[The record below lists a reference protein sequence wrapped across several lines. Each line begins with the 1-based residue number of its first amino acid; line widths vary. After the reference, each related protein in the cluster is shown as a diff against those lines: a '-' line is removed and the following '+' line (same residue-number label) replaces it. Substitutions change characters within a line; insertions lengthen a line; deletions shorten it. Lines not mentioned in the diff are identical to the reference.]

1 MSKLILVIDG
11 PYMTISGLDSIIYRH
26 EAIMSVVETMIST
39 TQTDFSKAD
48 AIISAFA
55 TRFLAAEI
63 TMPAAEKIKCLD
75 NPTNTFI
82 KEAELRR

>member
-1 MSKLILVIDG
+1 MISKTKAIMSKLILVIDG

-39 TQTDFSKAD
+39 TETDFSKAD

-55 TRFLAAEI
+55 SVSWRQ
-63 TMPAAEKIKCLD
+63 K
-75 NPTNTFI
+75 
-82 KEAELRR
+82 